1 VLKTKERKKLPRIN
15 CRIIPEPQQ
24 ATRPIY
30 KKNNGNKIEQFIAGA
45 GDIDYICGRCDNIIA
60 QNVSQSQI
68 ASDAVFQCPNCQTF
82 NEVE

>member
-30 KKNNGNKIEQFIAGA
+30 KKNNGNKIEQFIAGT

-68 ASDAVFQCPNCQTF
+68 APDAVFQYPNCQAF

>member
-1 VLKTKERKKLPRIN
+1 MLKVKRRKLPRIN
-15 CRIIPEPQQ
+15 CRITPEPQEG
-24 ATRPIY
+24 TRPIY
-30 KKNNGNKIEQFIAGA
+30 KKNGSKIEPFIVGT

-68 ASDAVFQCPNCQTF
+68 ASDAVFQCPNCQAF

>member
-1 VLKTKERKKLPRIN
+1 MPRVN
-15 CRIIPEPQQ
+15 CRVISEPQE

-30 KKNNGNKIEQFIAGA
+30 KKNDSKIEPFIVGR

-68 ASDAVFQCPNCQTF
+68 ASDAVFQCPNCQAF
-82 NEVE
+82 NEIE

>member
-1 VLKTKERKKLPRIN
+1 MLKVKRRKEEMPRIN
-15 CRIIPEPQQ
+15 CRIIPEPQEG
-24 ATRPIY
+24 TRPIH
-30 KKNNGNKIEQFIAGA
+30 KKNESKIEPFIVGK

-68 ASDAVFQCPNCQTF
+68 SSDAVFQCPNCQAF

>member
-1 VLKTKERKKLPRIN
+1 LPRIN
-15 CRIIPEPQQ
+15 CRIISELQEG
-24 ATRPIY
+24 TKPIY
-30 KKNNGNKIEQFIAGA
+30 KKNGSKIEPFIVGT

-68 ASDAVFQCPNCQTF
+68 TSDAVFQCPNCQAF

>member
-1 VLKTKERKKLPRIN
+1 MPRIN
-15 CRIIPEPQQ
+15 CRIIPEPQE

-30 KKNNGNKIEQFIAGA
+30 KKKNNGSKIEPFIVGT
-45 GDIDYICGRCDNIIA
+45 GDIDY
-60 QNVSQSQI
+60 VSQSQI

>member
-1 VLKTKERKKLPRIN
+1 LPRIN
-15 CRIIPEPQQ
+15 CRITPEPQE

-30 KKNNGNKIEQFIAGA
+30 KKNGSKIEPFIVGT

-60 QNVSQSQI
+60 QNISQSQI
-68 ASDAVFQCPNCQTF
+68 ASDAVFQCPNCQAF

>member
-1 VLKTKERKKLPRIN
+1 MPRIN
-15 CRIIPEPQQ
+15 CRIIAEPQE

-30 KKNNGNKIEQFIAGA
+30 KKNNGNKIEPFIVGT

-68 ASDAVFQCPNCQTF
+68 ASDAVFQYPNCQAF